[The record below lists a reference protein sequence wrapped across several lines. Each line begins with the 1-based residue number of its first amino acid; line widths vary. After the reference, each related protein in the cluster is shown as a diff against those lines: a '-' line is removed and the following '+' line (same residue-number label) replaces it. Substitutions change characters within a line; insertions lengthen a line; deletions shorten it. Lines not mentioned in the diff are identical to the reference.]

1 MFGGGWTG
9 IPEFG
14 LGLTDASREY
24 IHAWRL
30 AEARNDGLVFGLDLE
45 GARRE
50 SVSDAAEP
58 EHRIGLGFGW
68 RLEGPQAENLGFEVR
83 FEGSRQIAANDDAG
97 PDDRLGVRL
106 NARW

>member
-9 IPEFG
+9 VPEYG

-30 AEARNDGLVFGLDLE
+30 VEAREDGLVFGLDLE

-58 EHRIGLGFGW
+58 EHRLGLGFGW
-68 RLEGPQAENLGFEVR
+68 RLEGSGHERFELR
-83 FEGSRQIAANDDAG
+83 FEGARLDVANDNA
-97 PDDRLGVRL
+97 PEHRLGMRMT
-106 NARW
+106 ARW